1 MSTANFNLNKGNTQR
16 KHSKAAIQNSVE
28 TMLGNRTIILIFLN
42 LNRKNVYTTGGKAQ
56 RLLGQLYT
64 EEFDYGQ

>member
-1 MSTANFNLNKGNTQR
+1 
-16 KHSKAAIQNSVE
+16 
-28 TMLGNRTIILIFLN
+28 MLGNRTIILIFLN
-42 LNRKNVYTTGGKAQ
+42 LNRKYVYTTGGKAQ